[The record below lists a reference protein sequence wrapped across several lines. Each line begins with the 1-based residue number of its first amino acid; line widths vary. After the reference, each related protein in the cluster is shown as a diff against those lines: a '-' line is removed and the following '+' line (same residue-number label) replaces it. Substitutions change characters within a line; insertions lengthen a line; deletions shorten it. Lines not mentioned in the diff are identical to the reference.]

1 MSAPVLV
8 AVLGVLGLGVFAL
21 AWWSSG
27 RSRRQSGGSVSARE
41 IAKGMGTLEGQ
52 RREPPGTHGGGVF

>member
-1 MSAPVLV
+1 MATLVVVLLV
-8 AVLGVLGLGVFAL
+8 IVAAAVLFAL

-27 RSRRQSGGSVSARE
+27 RSRRQFGSSVSERE
-41 IAKGMGTLEGQ
+41 VAKGMGTLEGM